1 MYMKVFPSILPPK
14 KVKLINN
21 VIIFS
26 GSRCSNRVFVLLNFG
41 HAVFCVCMQKMCQQ
55 FFLGCFYCR
64 WNLTAFLLIVY
75 VVAASK
81 ICLRVFSHVL

>member
-1 MYMKVFPSILPPK
+1 MYVYESIFPSILPPK

-41 HAVFCVCMQKMCQQ
+41 QYF
-55 FFLGCFYCR
+55 
-64 WNLTAFLLIVY
+64 VY
-75 VVAASK
+75 VCKKCV
-81 ICLRVFSHVL
+81 RVVFIVDGS

>member
-1 MYMKVFPSILPPK
+1 MYVYESIFPSILPPK

-41 HAVFCVCMQKMCQQ
+41 QYF
-55 FFLGCFYCR
+55 
-64 WNLTAFLLIVY
+64 VY
-75 VVAASK
+75 VCKKCVSNSFWV
-81 ICLRVFSHVL
+81 VFIVDGI

>member
-26 GSRCSNRVFVLLNFG
+26 GSRCSNRVFVLSILCMYAKNVSAILFG
-41 HAVFCVCMQKMCQQ
+41 L
-55 FFLGCFYCR
+55 FLCR